1 MQPNVISNENLQ
13 MLVAS
18 ILKTRDPQLLVSRVP
33 SFKSQRFKKGEV
45 LLRQGAIWGRVYFV
59 QHGIIRTHITDRE
72 GADFNNSFY
81 SEGMMLL
88 PLTPELE
95 ARPSLFNISTVEPSA
110 VWHVPIT
117 EFRERLSAQ
126 ALWEP
131 LRVELLGRLL
141 SRKLQR
147 EFDLLTL
154 DGRARYEKFC
164 QAQPELAKRLPL
176 IHIASYLG
184 LTNVS
189 LSRFRRQLKMTK

>member
-1 MQPNVISNENLQ
+1 MSADENLQ
-13 MLVAS
+13 TLVAS

-33 SFKSQRFKKGEV
+33 SFQSRRCKKGDV
-45 LLRQGAIWGRVYFV
+45 LLRQAAIWDQVYFV
-59 QHGIIRTHITDRE
+59 QHGIIRTHIIDRE

-88 PLTPELE
+88 PLTLELE
-95 ARPSLFNISTVEPSA
+95 ERPSLFNISAVEPSV
-110 VWHVPIT
+110 VWHVPIA
-117 EFRERLSAQ
+117 EFRARLSAQ

-131 LRVELLGRLL
+131 LRVELLSRLL
-141 SRKLQR
+141 NRKLQR

-164 QAQPELAKRLPL
+164 KAQPELAKRLPL

-189 LSRFRRQLKMTK
+189 LSRFRRQRKIKN